1 MVERLVP
8 RILRSMP
15 YARRKNRVRSKVS
28 ASAAATGRTASAAE
42 NSYWRPVAG
51 PRTRMRGIVL
61 KQIESALKGN
71 EKAALAT
78 LKKAAQV
85 GLLEAPEGAGET
97 PTLSA
102 SEREMVN
109 ELVLQR
115 TKRRRSKS
123 RR

>member
-78 LKKAAQV
+78 LKMAAQV
-85 GLLEAPEGAGET
+85 GLLEAPEGAGGA
-97 PTLSA
+97 PSLSA
-102 SEREMVN
+102 SRRATGN
-109 ELVLQR
+109 EVLVQR
-115 TKRRRSKS
+115 SN
-123 RR
+123 